1 MEGRKEQ
8 RERGISYLCGGKTHK
23 GRPCL
28 LAINE
33 LNHHQQKMAEIIH
46 GRRHRELVQKELD
59 EMRAEIGHLRST
71 IATQALALEGTP
83 GAVNAG
89 LDLI

>member
-8 RERGISYLCGGKTHK
+8 RERGISYLCGGKTRK

-33 LNHHQQKMAEIIH
+33 LNHHQQKKEKPQERKAAE
-46 GRRHRELVQKELD
+46 
-59 EMRAEIGHLRST
+59 
-71 IATQALALEGTP
+71 
-83 GAVNAG
+83 
-89 LDLI
+89 